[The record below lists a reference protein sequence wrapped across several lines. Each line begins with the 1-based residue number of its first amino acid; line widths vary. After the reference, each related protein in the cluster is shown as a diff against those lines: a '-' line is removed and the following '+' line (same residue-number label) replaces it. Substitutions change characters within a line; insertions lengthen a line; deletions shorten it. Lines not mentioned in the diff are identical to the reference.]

1 MLKNV
6 FTFSGDRRMGRREET
21 GREREEEG
29 VVVVM
34 MMKGNGGE
42 RKRMSE
48 RASQSGRL
56 FLTT

>member
-1 MLKNV
+1 MFKNV
-6 FTFSGDRRMGRREET
+6 FIFLGDRRMGRREEI

-48 RASQSGRL
+48 RVS
-56 FLTT
+56 